1 MSLIMHMLE
10 EERDRLEEYIA
21 DRQAELKGFPK
32 GSLHVKKLYNQSYLY
47 RVFREGEKVV
57 WQYLG
62 KDAPKI
68 RKKIEAELKERKK
81 IAALLKKAQSNLL
94 EAKRAIDR
102 I

>member
-21 DRQAELKGFPK
+21 DRQAELRLFSK
-32 GSLHVKKLYNQSYLY
+32 GSLHVKRLYNQNYLY
-47 RVFREGEKVV
+47 LVFREGKKVV
-57 WQYLG
+57 WQYMG
-62 KDAPKI
+62 KNAPKI